1 MFDII
6 KPNYWELE
14 SLGFSDIRTWVVT
27 VEHEPRSEPEMYFDG
42 PSGRSLL
49 RMPGSIAIERTIAI
63 DFINRM
69 LNYDGSVNCKV
80 AIVESIDTLPWFKV
94 SIDVPYHLHKLEVDY
109 IVSNWVASIN
119 KYSNDYFGIMEITAI
134 N

>member
-1 MFDII
+1 MFNMT
-6 KPNYWELE
+6 KAYYWELE
-14 SLGFSDIRTWVVT
+14 SLGFSEIRTWVVT
-27 VEHEPRSEPEMYFDG
+27 VEHKRRSEQEKYFDG

-49 RMPGSIAIERTIAI
+49 RMPGSIATERTIAI
-63 DFINRM
+63 DSINRM

-94 SIDVPYHLHKLEVDY
+94 SIDVPYHLHKLEVEHR
-109 IVSNWVASIN
+109 VSNWVASVN